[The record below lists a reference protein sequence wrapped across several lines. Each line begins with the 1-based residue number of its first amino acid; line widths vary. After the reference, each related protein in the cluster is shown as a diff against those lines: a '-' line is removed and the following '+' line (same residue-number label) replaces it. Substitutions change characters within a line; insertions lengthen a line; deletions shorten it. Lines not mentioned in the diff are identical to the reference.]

1 MFFNRIDHF
10 LEIRILTTLQ
20 RNQILKNMKKTI
32 LALTLF
38 ISFFLNHLSAQS
50 DAVSPHNGFNAS
62 LTAGTSFGKTKG
74 STGDFGT
81 MYYRGSRMNM
91 KMQLGYAYKDW
102 AFGFSF
108 GMNSLLVSSIEVNDT
123 AYSLTEDVSMDDG
136 LTGLYVKR
144 YFMPLNIYACA
155 DLGVSNFKFY
165 DSNAELQ
172 GNTDRGFSWSIS
184 AGKEFLIGKKKRFG
198 LGAYVSLSGIKCN
211 DLPPYQNDTYSNV
224 LTGLGATF
232 SYH

>member
-1 MFFNRIDHF
+1 MKKSLFAFTLMTVLFFN
-10 LEIRILTTLQ
+10 Q
-20 RNQILKNMKKTI
+20 
-32 LALTLF
+32 
-38 ISFFLNHLSAQS
+38 LSAQS

-62 LTAGTSFGKTKG
+62 LTVGSSFGKTRG

-91 KMQLGYAYKDW
+91 KMQLGYSYSDW
-102 AFGFSF
+102 AVGLSF
-108 GMNSLLVSSIEVNDT
+108 GMNSLFVSSIEVSDT

-136 LTGLYVKR
+136 LIGLYVKK

-155 DLGVSNFKFY
+155 DLGISNFKFY
-165 DSNAELQ
+165 DSHAELQ

-211 DLPPYQNDTYSNV
+211 DLPPYEKDTYSHV
-224 LTGLGATF
+224 LPGLGATI